1 MTINMYKLYKEG
13 GFNMLPHILSK
24 TLGAVTT
31 LVLSETVAQLNY
43 ADNNKLNYNSDFLCD
58 LNRMANLL
66 GLSEDELWEQLEK
79 LENLKFIKVF
89 NANIEDTSYIR
100 VYQDNI
106 INFKKE
112 QEEKLHF
119 GSWDDGLKRSQ
130 NPIHKA
136 TNFSDS
142 TNFIKNFLDERLKDP
157 EAIPLIAYCY
167 LDAVL
172 IDFENEY
179 GDIKKLSDLLQALT
193 NYVLNSQKGTGT
205 YTNPKDGFEA
215 FIEKLQ
221 VMTKDDD

>member
-1 MTINMYKLYKEG
+1 MSAITIT
-13 GFNMLPHILSK
+13 ILSRFI
-24 TLGAVTT
+24 T
-31 LVLSETVAQLNY
+31 ELNY
-43 ADNNKLNYNSDFLCD
+43 AQKNKLNYGSDFLCD
-58 LNRMANLL
+58 LDKMANLL
-66 GLSEDELWEQLEK
+66 GLSKEDFQRHLEK

-89 NANIEDTSYIR
+89 NSNIEDTSYIR

-106 INFKKE
+106 IAFKKE
-112 QEEKLHF
+112 QEDKLHF